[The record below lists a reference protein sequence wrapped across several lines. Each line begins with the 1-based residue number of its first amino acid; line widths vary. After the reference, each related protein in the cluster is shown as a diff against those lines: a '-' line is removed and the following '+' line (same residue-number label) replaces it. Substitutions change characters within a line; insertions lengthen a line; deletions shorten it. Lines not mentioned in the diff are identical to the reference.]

1 VFGTET
7 GRLRSSVT
15 PEQLSKQQ
23 QEYETWPDHQYE
35 KTNRENRMTK
45 LQKTLIAV
53 AIGAAI
59 GTAIYQAHQNSQL
72 HDRVITLTRQQ
83 ASVAEQIQQ
92 LTRER
97 DEAKS
102 RLTTR
107 DDAVA
112 NAKGNSTEVLKLR
125 GEVARLRGEANQAND
140 PFVQSALQWR
150 AKMEKLQRLFEER
163 PGQRIPEMQFLT
175 EEQWLDLG
183 KDADMDTEFGIG
195 VALSNVRFAAQQAFA
210 PTFQNALNKFKEAN
224 KGDLPDSIAKLNPF
238 FDSPVDDAILERYEV
253 LGKEVPREG
262 WLKGMVLIEK
272 GLADQPR
279 EAIFVIGPNRT
290 GYAPHETKH
299 AILPK

>member
-1 VFGTET
+1 
-7 GRLRSSVT
+7 
-15 PEQLSKQQ
+15 
-23 QEYETWPDHQYE
+23 
-35 KTNRENRMTK
+35 MTT

-53 AIGAAI
+53 TVGAAVGI
-59 GTAIYQAHQNSQL
+59 GIYEARQNAEL
-72 HDRVITLTRQQ
+72 HGLVITLTRQQ

-125 GEVARLRGEANQAND
+125 GEVARLRGEASQAND
-140 PFVQSALQWR
+140 PLVQTALTWK
-150 AKMEKLQRLFEER
+150 AKKEKLQGIFAER
-163 PGQRIPEMQFLT
+163 PDQRIPEMQCLT
-175 EEQWLDLG
+175 DQQWLSLA

-195 VALSNVRFAAQQAFA
+195 VALSDVRFASQQAFA
-210 PTFQNALNKFKEAN
+210 PTFQKALNKFSEAN
-224 KGDLPDSIAKLNPF
+224 EGNLPDSIAKLKPF

-299 AILPK
+299 AIWPK